1 MTRVK
6 QKKFSYLL
14 CHFELT
20 SVVILLKAGT
30 CHRHQRLSGP
40 HTLTRCWTSLCHKVH
55 VTPEFAHRMGCY
67 GYRENGVLLEL
78 HTLPHCKMHRFLVV
92 GLEKVVFREENCQ
105 GNQNYEPI
113 QLNTLLERLY
123 AEIKNKHS

>member
-1 MTRVK
+1 
-6 QKKFSYLL
+6 
-14 CHFELT
+14 
-20 SVVILLKAGT
+20 
-30 CHRHQRLSGP
+30 
-40 HTLTRCWTSLCHKVH
+40 
-55 VTPEFAHRMGCY
+55 MGCY

-78 HTLPHCKMHRFLVV
+78 HTLPHCKMHCFLVV

-123 AEIKNKHS
+123 AEIKKKSIVKPRKRRLHSIESDSDTD

>member
-1 MTRVK
+1 
-6 QKKFSYLL
+6 
-14 CHFELT
+14 
-20 SVVILLKAGT
+20 
-30 CHRHQRLSGP
+30 
-40 HTLTRCWTSLCHKVH
+40 
-55 VTPEFAHRMGCY
+55 MGCY

-78 HTLPHCKMHRFLVV
+78 HTLPHCKMHCFLVV
-92 GLEKVVFREENCQ
+92 GLEKKVFREGNCQ